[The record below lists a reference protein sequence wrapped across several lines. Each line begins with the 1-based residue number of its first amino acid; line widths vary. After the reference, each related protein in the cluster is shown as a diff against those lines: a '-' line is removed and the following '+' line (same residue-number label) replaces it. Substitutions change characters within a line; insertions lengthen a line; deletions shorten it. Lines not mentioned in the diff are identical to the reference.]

1 MEIKNYNRILIEK
14 LRKYQPYQQT
24 KLTSMNVLQVKKYY
38 LTVCY
43 YHVMYEFQ
51 SESTLYSLAEC
62 QGTPFLK
69 QALYLKFKWQQLD
82 LNPQALSSQPN
93 TQPFSQ
99 GGQIIEPCCEYLS
112 VRCIW
117 LFLIIM
123 SRTSSKNS
131 FLEAGAISE
140 V

>member
-1 MEIKNYNRILIEK
+1 
-14 LRKYQPYQQT
+14 
-24 KLTSMNVLQVKKYY
+24 
-38 LTVCY
+38 
-43 YHVMYEFQ
+43 MYEFQ

-112 VRCIW
+112 VRCI
-117 LFLIIM
+117 
-123 SRTSSKNS
+123 
-131 FLEAGAISE
+131 
-140 V
+140 